1 MEGKGRVGREYLLVV
16 YERLSVIHAK
26 IDGMGSVERGNG
38 TAPLCT
44 QHPSLHN
51 TLMYNGIA
59 NTAADIY

>member
-1 MEGKGRVGREYLLVV
+1 MF
-16 YERLSVIHAK
+16 ERLSAINAK
-26 IDGMGSVERGNG
+26 REGMGSVERGNG

-44 QHPSLHN
+44 QHPSLHK